1 VIIHDLNVFSTRVR
15 PAKAN
20 TIPIVHADAVLPDAV
35 AFKRLQP
42 VSWRHSKVFQ
52 TSRDLQLS
60 QLALRDSLDV
70 HETLDPLAFPES
82 LHIGALKRPDHAP
95 IITQR
100 VINGKRDYPGMLPE
114 AAAYRGGALKPYS
127 FTAKAMWLK

>member
-1 VIIHDLNVFSTRVR
+1 MIVHYLDVFSTRAR

-20 TIPIVHADAVLPDAV
+20 TILIVHTDAVLPDAV
-35 AFKRLQP
+35 AFERSQP
-42 VSWRHSKVFQ
+42 VSWGHSKVFQ

-60 QLALRDSLDV
+60 QFALRDRLDV

-82 LHIGALKRPDHAP
+82 FRIGALKSPYHVP

-100 VINGKRDYPGMLPE
+100 MINGKRDYP
-114 AAAYRGGALKPYS
+114 
-127 FTAKAMWLK
+127 